1 MIDQKVVVVTGG
13 TQGIGYE
20 IAAEFLRHNFFV
32 VICSRHIPETSLFP
46 DNLESVLAIPCDIS
60 DSEDRE
66 KFISE
71 IQAHTERIDI
81 LVNNAGVAPEVRR
94 NLLEMTEESYE
105 RLMKIN
111 LQGPFFSPR
120 KLLE

>member
-1 MIDQKVVVVTGG
+1 MINQKVVVVPGG
-13 TQGIGYE
+13 TKEIGYE
-20 IAAEFLRHNFFV
+20 IAAEFLRNNFFV
-32 VICSRHIPETSLFP
+32 VICSRHVPETSLFP

-94 NLLEMTEESYE
+94 NLLEITEESYE
-105 RLMKIN
+105 RLMKSIYKV
-111 LQGPFFSPR
+111 PFFSPR
-120 KLLE
+120 KFLE